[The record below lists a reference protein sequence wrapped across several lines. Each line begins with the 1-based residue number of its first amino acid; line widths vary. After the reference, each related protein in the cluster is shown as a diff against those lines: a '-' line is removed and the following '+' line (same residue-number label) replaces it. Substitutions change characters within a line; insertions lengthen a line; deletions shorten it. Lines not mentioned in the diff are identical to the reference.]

1 MRLNKEGERGAG
13 ASPYL
18 SVVVGR
24 GGRPLCA
31 RSRAGGCGGVGVV
44 REHSCAQ
51 VAGV

>member
-24 GGRPLCA
+24 SGRPLGARGGQVAVEVLVWCEVRA
-31 RSRAGGCGGVGVV
+31 RSYV
-44 REHSCAQ
+44 
-51 VAGV
+51 